1 MPNNPAAVAGPRLVP
16 KNNIQ
21 TGSNAIAFKTWALPE
36 RALTSPEF
44 ARFRERALDR
54 TAAAITT
61 AEGATRAMADVI
73 FREHVMRA
81 ITITIALLVVAIAL
95 PAMY

>member
-1 MPNNPAAVAGPRLVP
+1 MTSTAVAVLR
-16 KNNIQ
+16 Q
-21 TGSNAIAFKTWALPE
+21 SAIKAAALE